1 MGRLS
6 LSFTNL
12 SFLYKVWGGFGA
24 ILVLTALVGGLGI
37 VTLTG
42 LSQRSEIADEALAT
56 ITELK
61 ALSAAREAF
70 LRQPDADGAVQVTA
84 ALRSLDAT
92 LEGLARSLVRNPQPL
107 QNVAAARGMVSGF
120 GATFSSVER
129 DTQSLKDKLEVIERA
144 TAQLDSLTRTIAN
157 ELQRQQ
163 RDAADA
169 ATLSTSSQEDLRQLG
184 HLARDM
190 QDHVAFLQP
199 MFGMGA
205 DFKLSEVTPELR
217 AQIGETLDTIKS
229 QAEKL
234 EGSRFKVVQTGLLE
248 QATALH
254 AVLPVM
260 LDETNLFNRMGQKKE
275 VADRIGVLTTQIMEA
290 RFAIYGAL
298 DRALDDANGLQQKL
312 AALTRIGQ
320 QALEISGSISSVKTD
335 TTSFV
340 ADMGDTDPNAVE
352 AEIDMLSMYAMQLDG
367 ASAYVPAASTAI
379 SAMPQALEDY
389 ASAFTAIREARS
401 SLEANRAEL
410 DRLSV
415 LLQTTATD
423 LARAQSAANRAAGQR
438 AVTTIAVAVIAAIAL
453 GLALATG
460 LNRLITRPIRAMTSF
475 MRRLADGDTS
485 ADVPGLGRGDE
496 IGGMAEAVQVFKDN
510 ALERLRLEQEQAASQ
525 AVSMERQQ
533 KVDALISG
541 FRATAQNLI
550 ASVGSTAGNLDKT
563 AQRLAVIA
571 RESSE
576 RASQTA
582 NASEA
587 ALAGMDSA
595 AAAAEE
601 LSMSVQEIGNQV
613 SRTTQVVSRATH
625 ATQETSAKVDG
636 LAAAAA
642 KIGEV
647 ITLIQAIAAQTNL
660 LALNATIEAARA
672 GEAGKGFAV
681 VASEVKELANQTSK
695 ATEEIAAQV
704 NAIQHATSDSVA
716 AITGISETMG
726 QVDSYTGAIATA
738 MTQQNSATSHIS
750 RSVRQVAD
758 SSSAVAGNIQELSNA
773 VSETSSSADVLLD
786 ASDELN
792 SKTRMLKEEVDR
804 FLAEVAAA

>member
-1 MGRLS
+1 MGRIS

-24 ILVLTALVGGLGI
+24 ILALTALVGGLGI

-42 LSQRSEIADEALAT
+42 LSQRSEISDQALAT

-70 LRQPDADGAVQVTA
+70 LRQPDAEGAARVTA
-84 ALRSLDAT
+84 TLDALDGT
-92 LEGLARSLVRNPQPL
+92 LEGLSRTLNSNPQPL
-107 QNVAAARGMVSGF
+107 QNVTAARGMVQDF
-120 GATFSSVER
+120 AATFSAVEQ
-129 DTQSLKDKLEVIERA
+129 DTTSLKDKLKVVEGA

-184 HLARDM
+184 RIAQGM
-190 QDHVAFLQP
+190 QERVAFLHP

-205 DFKLSEVTPELR
+205 DFKLGDVTPELR
-217 AQIGETLDTIKS
+217 SQIADALEVVKTDAG
-229 QAEKL
+229 KL
-234 EGSRFKVVQTGLLE
+234 VSSRFKVVPESLLE
-248 QATALH
+248 QATALQ

-275 VADRIGVLTTQIMEA
+275 VADRIGTLTKQITEA
-290 RFAIYGAL
+290 RFSIYGAL

-312 AALTRIGQ
+312 ATLTRIGQ
-320 QALEISGSISSVKTD
+320 QALEISSSISMVKTG
-335 TTSFV
+335 TTSFA
-340 ADMGDTDPNAVE
+340 ADMDETDPDAVE
-352 AEIDMLSMYAMQLDG
+352 AEIGMLSMHAMQLDG
-367 ASAYVPAASTAI
+367 ASAYVPAAADAI
-379 SAMPQALEDY
+379 ASMPQALDDY
-389 ASAFTAIREARS
+389 ASAFTAIREAKS

-415 LLQTTATD
+415 QLQTTATD
-423 LARAQSAANRAAGQR
+423 LASAQSAANRTAGHR
-438 AVTTIAVAVIAAIAL
+438 AVTTIAIAVIAAIAL
-453 GLALATG
+453 GLGLAIG

-475 MRRLADGDTS
+475 MGRLAGGDTTTE
-485 ADVPGLGRGDE
+485 VPGLGRGDE
-496 IGGMAEAVQVFKDN
+496 IGGMAQAVQVFKEN

-525 AVSMERQQ
+525 AVSMARQQ

-541 FRATAQNLI
+541 FRAVAQDLI
-550 ASVGSTAGNLDKT
+550 ASVGSTAGNLDTT

-571 RESSE
+571 RESSG

-582 NASEA
+582 QASEA

-636 LAAAAA
+636 LASAAA

-681 VASEVKELANQTSK
+681 VASEVKELANQTSR

-738 MTQQNSATSHIS
+738 MTQQNSATYHIS

-773 VSETSSSADVLLD
+773 VAETSSSADVLLD
-786 ASDELN
+786 ASEELN
-792 SKTRMLKEEVDR
+792 SKTRLLKDEVDR